1 MTHIVNM
8 SSTFIFIG
16 RSGCGKGTQ
25 AELLQKALEGK
36 GERVLYVETGHLFR
50 DFITG
55 ESFSQ
60 KKSKALYETSVRQ
73 PDFLACHMWSHL
85 LLKSYEKG
93 MSVILDGTPR
103 SLAEALVLESAFNFF
118 EFEHKYILHL
128 DVSRGWAE
136 ERLLARGRLDDSSKE
151 KIGKRLDWFDR
162 DVIPAI
168 EYFKNNPSAEFISI
182 NGEQEIESVHSD
194 IVKAVGV
201 SFS

>member
-1 MTHIVNM
+1 MTHIGNM
-8 SSTFIFIG
+8 SSIFIFIG

-25 AELLQKALEGK
+25 AELLQKALEDK
-36 GERVLYVETGHLFR
+36 GERVLYIETGHLFR

-93 MSVILDGTPR
+93 MNVILDGTPR
-103 SLAEALVLESAFNFF
+103 SYAEALVLESAFNFF

-128 DVSRGWAE
+128 NVSRDWAE
-136 ERLLARGRLDDSSKE
+136 ERLAARGRLDDTSRE
-151 KIGKRLDWFDR
+151 KIEKRLNWFDK
-162 DVIPAI
+162 DVVPAI
-168 EYFKNNPSAEFISI
+168 EYFKNNPSAQLVNV
-182 NGEQEIESVHSD
+182 NGEQDIELVHSD
-194 IVKAVGV
+194 IMKMIGA
-201 SFS
+201 SF

>member
-1 MTHIVNM
+1 MTIIGNM
-8 SSTFIFIG
+8 SSIFIFIG

-25 AELLQKALEGK
+25 AELLQKFLEEK

-55 ESFSQ
+55 DTFSQ

-93 MSVILDGTPR
+93 MSAILDGTPR

-128 DVSRGWAE
+128 DVSREWAE
-136 ERLLARGRLDDSSKE
+136 DRLLNRGRLDDSSKE
-151 KIGKRLDWFDR
+151 KIGKRLDWFDK
-162 DVIPAI
+162 DVVPAI
-168 EYFKNNPSAEFISI
+168 EYFKNNPSAELLSI
-182 NGEQEIESVHSD
+182 NGEQDIESVHAD
-194 IVKAVGV
+194 IVKTIAV